1 MVSPSWFEAV
11 SSSVDNEDCHRHS
24 AQALQAFHEGATTTH
39 EAASAITHPIA
50 TSPSNHL
57 DVERNGLWSLL
68 ISAFMDWPRSET
80 PALLQLL
87 KAIQQVP
94 DPAIGEE
101 AKSSVGNGPFW
112 NGLPGFGHM
121 WADDFERRK
130 MLRLCGAGGQH
141 GQDNNRR
148 GGLREK
154 YVPAAG
160 LEATFCDQQI
170 AGINLN
176 WGYERITDALERS
189 DALRDIE
196 VPMAAEWL
204 RSLPHRIYKGALEQE
219 EGWPLKRDL
228 DLWTG
233 GGDVMTVER
242 WQWWK
247 NRLEAYVREGLPRT
261 DSVWATVQA
270 MDAVE

>member
-1 MVSPSWFEAV
+1 
-11 SSSVDNEDCHRHS
+11 
-24 AQALQAFHEGATTTH
+24 
-39 EAASAITHPIA
+39 
-50 TSPSNHL
+50 
-57 DVERNGLWSLL
+57 
-68 ISAFMDWPRSET
+68 MDWPRSET

-94 DPAIGEE
+94 DPAIREE
-101 AKSSVGNGPFW
+101 AKRSVGNGPPFW
-112 NGLPGFGHM
+112 DGLPGFGHM
-121 WADDFERRK
+121 RADDFERRK
-130 MLRLCGAGGQH
+130 MLRLCGAGGQN
-141 GQDNNRR
+141 GQDTNRR

-154 YVPAAG
+154 YVHAAG
-160 LEATFCDQQI
+160 LEASFCDQQI
-170 AGINLN
+170 GGIDLK

-189 DALRDIE
+189 DAIRDIE
-196 VPMAAEWL
+196 VLMAAEWL

-228 DLWTG
+228 DLWTA